1 MRAATMTVLVAVL
14 GLNAACVPFPSRTD
28 AAGIAGELEDGAFID
43 RFRFDDSATLAWD
56 SFDDPVLTEL
66 IVEALQ
72 SNLLLERQRLSV
84 EATRINLEAAR
95 TRLFPV
101 LTLTG
106 PNASV
111 SRSRDAST
119 VRTYGFSGVA
129 SYEVDLW
136 REVGNDVER
145 QMLAVTNSEDGL
157 QSARISIAALV
168 ARRYFSIRQQDEAI
182 RLQQEQLSILGEQ
195 RRLTEVNLRAGT
207 ITRQPLDQ
215 LDVRI
220 ETLRSDIER
229 ARIVRQSNAQV
240 LAALLGKPLQQ
251 FSLSPVPFVE
261 TRIPR
266 LDPAAPAELL
276 RNRPDLRIAERAIR
290 SANLSVENARTAWL
304 PSLNASA
311 SASSSAGSLSDLL
324 SGESLASNIGAS
336 LSTLLFDNG
345 FRDRNIRQS
354 EIIREQAILAY
365 EDSIINALSEIENA
379 LNDQYENTLQIE
391 IQERQAAAQARVT
404 ETTRILYQTGDATA
418 FDLIREQQNLLQ
430 VQQRR
435 VNNWR
440 DGMFASI
447 SILQALGVD
456 PLESI
461 GP

>member
-1 MRAATMTVLVAVL
+1 M
-14 GLNAACVPFPSRTD
+14 PFPSRTD
-28 AAGIAGELEDGAFID
+28 TAGVADELEAGALID
-43 RFRFDDSATLAWD
+43 RFGFDDSATLAWD
-56 SFDDPVLTEL
+56 SFADPVLTEL
-66 IVEALQ
+66 IAEGLR
-72 SNLLLERQRLSV
+72 SNLPLEQQRLSV

-95 TRLFPV
+95 TRLFP
-101 LTLTG
+101 LFTLTG

-119 VRTYGFSGVA
+119 VQTYAFSGTA

-157 QSARISIAALV
+157 QSARISIAAQV
-168 ARRYFSIRQQDEAI
+168 ARFYFSIRQQDEAI
-182 RLQQEQLSILGEQ
+182 RLQQEQLGILGEQ
-195 RRLTEVNLRAGT
+195 RRLTEVNFRAGT

-220 ETLRSDIER
+220 ETLRSNIER
-229 ARIVRQSNAQV
+229 ARIVRQSTLQS
-240 LAALLGKPLQQ
+240 LAAVLGKPVQQ
-251 FSLSPVPFVE
+251 FSLPALAFVE

-290 SANLSVENARTAWL
+290 SANLSVENARAAWL
-304 PSLNASA
+304 PRLTASA
-311 SASSSAGSLSDLL
+311 SGSSSSGSLSDLL
-324 SGESLASNIGAS
+324 SGDSLASNIGAS
-336 LSTLLFDNG
+336 LGTLLFDNG
-345 FRDRNIRQS
+345 FRDRSIRQS
-354 EIIREQAILAY
+354 ELFREQAILAY
-365 EDSIINALSEIENA
+365 ENSIIRALSDIENA

-391 IQERQAAAQARVT
+391 IQQRQAAAQARVT

-461 GP
+461 TP